1 MPRSEIAK
9 AAADRRES
17 VQSRTYQHM
26 DDPAAGGHQ
35 DAEGENET
43 LKNYII
49 ELKQRIAVYIPVKD
63 DPIDKRLAEFIN
75 NYPERQRLKIMF
87 MRDSEGVYPFGT

>member
-17 VQSRTYQHM
+17 VQSLTYQHM

-35 DAEGENET
+35 EAEGENEA
-43 LKNYII
+43 
-49 ELKQRIAVYIPVKD
+49 EVAVKLAD
-63 DPIDKRLAEFIN
+63 DF
-75 NYPERQRLKIMF
+75 F
-87 MRDSEGVYPFGT
+87 MGICRRGLQLLCGKL

>member
-35 DAEGENET
+35 DAEGENEA
-43 LKNYII
+43 LV
-49 ELKQRIAVYIPVKD
+49 AVKLAD
-63 DPIDKRLAEFIN
+63 DF
-75 NYPERQRLKIMF
+75 F
-87 MRDSEGVYPFGT
+87 MGICRRGLQPLCGKL